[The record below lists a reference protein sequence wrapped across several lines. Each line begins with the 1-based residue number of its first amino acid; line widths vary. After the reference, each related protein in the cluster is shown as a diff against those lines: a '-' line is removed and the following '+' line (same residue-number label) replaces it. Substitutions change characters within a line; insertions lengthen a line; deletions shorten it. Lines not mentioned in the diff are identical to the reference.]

1 MKTDTHWT
9 DIGAFYAYQRTVEAL
24 ARLDRIAEP
33 LLASLNYYQTDV
45 QSYQGGDLAVRML
58 FAPWRFPDER
68 ITLRPYPTLP
78 EISVVNVR
86 DGYRTYS
93 NVAGKG
99 NLLLLGDSFS
109 GSLGEF
115 FARHFARVDH
125 YFHGDALEDL
135 RFRGDLIAQSQ
146 ADVVL
151 VEIVERHLPQ
161 LLLEPH
167 ELFRACGGGDA
178 RASTGRVDGI

>member
-1 MKTDTHWT
+1 MRSLTRPLAV
-9 DIGAFYAYQRTVEAL
+9 IMFFAL
-24 ARLDRIAEP
+24 ASMPVVLFGVDGSP
-33 LLASLNYYQTDV
+33 YGGGSLELREQAPFPM
-45 QSYQGGDLAVRML
+45 GWAPHMFRRMSG
-58 FAPWRFPDER
+58 RFPDER

-78 EISVVNVR
+78 EISVAHVR
-86 DGYRTYS
+86 EGYRTYS

-109 GSLGEF
+109 AALGEF

-125 YFHGDALEDL
+125 YFHGYALEDL
-135 RFRGDLIAQSQ
+135 RFRGGLIAESQ

-167 ELFRACGGGDA
+167 EHFRACGGGDA
-178 RASTGRVDGI
+178 RASTGRVGGI